1 MTSDSVI
8 TCINRN
14 TISCRHYFCVYSL
27 TISAFWEC
35 LIVIQH
41 ENYWQFVPLFIVC
54 SFFFFLCTVF
64 KKPESNFCRFFMSV
78 CFGDVF
84 LSRTLYS
91 WTSTLNILKN
101 LMFLMQARASQ
112 SILSLF
118 FFFLLIFVCCVI
130 AVQASLSTQFSTFP
144 KNLIQQP

>member
-1 MTSDSVI
+1 M
-8 TCINRN
+8 
-14 TISCRHYFCVYSL
+14 
-27 TISAFWEC
+27 
-35 LIVIQH
+35 
-41 ENYWQFVPLFIVC
+41 QF
-54 SFFFFLCTVF
+54 FFFFLCTVF

-112 SILSLF
+112 IILS
-118 FFFLLIFVCCVI
+118 FFLLIFVCCVI
-130 AVQASLSTQFSTFP
+130 AVQASLQHAVLHFP
-144 KNLIQQP
+144 